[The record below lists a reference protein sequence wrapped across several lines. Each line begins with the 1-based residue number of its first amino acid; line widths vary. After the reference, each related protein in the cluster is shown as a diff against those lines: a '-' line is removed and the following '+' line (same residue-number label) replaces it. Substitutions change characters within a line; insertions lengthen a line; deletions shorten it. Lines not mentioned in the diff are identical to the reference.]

1 MRPYPFDSAT
11 PPGSS
16 PLDLTEGMPP
26 PGGPGGYPPP
36 PAYPNQPDYA
46 AYPEDYTTNL
56 PVVQRPN
63 RLRWFMRGLGALI
76 LLFVLAVGWLAI
88 TAPLSKSLKP
98 LTPPSITLLA
108 DDGSPIA
115 RRGAIID
122 KPVDAAALPK
132 NVTNAFLAIE
142 DRRFRSHW
150 GIDPRGILRAFFHNM
165 SRGSVHEGGSTIT
178 QQLAKNSFLDS
189 DRTAARK
196 AREVMIA
203 FWLEAWLSKDE
214 ILSRYLSNVYF
225 GDNVYGL
232 RAAAKHYFNRAPEDL
247 SIGQAAML
255 AGLVKAPSRLAP
267 TVNLQ
272 GARDRQKLVVA
283 AMADAGFIDKAVAEN
298 VRPARLAVDRI
309 RPLPDGT
316 YFADW
321 VLPEARDRAG
331 EIVTETTVKT
341 TLDRRLQNAAER
353 AVKRAGLRQA
363 QIAMVAMRP
372 DGRVVAMVGGK
383 SYADSPF
390 NRATQ
395 ARRQPGSAFKLFVY
409 LAALRSGMT
418 PDSMIDDEPITIA
431 DWSPKNSDGR
441 YEGPITL
448 RRAFAKSSNVA
459 AARLIQKVG
468 VANVIRAARDLGIST
483 PIPSEATIALGTST
497 VSLLELTS
505 AYAAVAAEAYPVEAR
520 GLEEVHDR
528 SWYENLT
535 ARSHPLTGRVR
546 DQMLD
551 LLSASAETGTGRQAA
566 LSVDTFGKT
575 GTTQDNRDALFIGF
589 ANGLVCGVWVGNDD
603 NTPNAG
609 LSGGGIPAR
618 VWRDFMQQAL
628 GVGPAHAAE
637 AASDAEIDP
646 DADNAIDPDA
656 GTALPLEGELQ
667 GLGLNLHIGR
677 DGSIEINRSNR
688 DDQEP
693 RPRRDDRAPPPDR
706 PDEEQ

>member
-1 MRPYPFDSAT
+1 MRPYPFEPAT
-11 PPGSS
+11 SQGRS
-16 PLDLTEGMPP
+16 PLDLTEGL
-26 PGGPGGYPPP
+26 PP
-36 PAYPNQPDYA
+36 PAFSGRFDHAPGP
-46 AYPEDYTTNL
+46 PEPYTTNL
-56 PVVQRPN
+56 PVVRRRN
-63 RLRWFMRGLGALI
+63 YWRWLTRGIGILI
-76 LLFVLAVGWLAI
+76 ILFVLAVGWLAV
-88 TAPLSKSLKP
+88 TAPLSQSLKP

-115 RRGAIID
+115 RRGAIIAA
-122 KPVDAAALPK
+122 PVDAAKLPK

-150 GIDPRGILRAFFHNM
+150 GIDPKGITRAFFHNM
-165 SRGSVHEGGSTIT
+165 SRGRVREGGSTIT
-178 QQLAKNSFLDS
+178 QQLAKNAFLDS

-196 AREVMIA
+196 VREVMIA

-232 RAAAKHYFNRAPEDL
+232 RAAAKHYFNRDPEEL

-255 AGLVKAPSRLAP
+255 AGLVKAPSKLAP
-267 TVNLQ
+267 TVNLK
-272 GARDRQKLVVA
+272 GARDRQKLVVG
-283 AMADAGFIDKAVAEN
+283 AMAAAGFIDKGTAED
-298 VRPARLAVDRI
+298 VSPARLAVDRI
-309 RPLPDGT
+309 KSLPDGT

-331 EIVTETTVKT
+331 EIATETTVKT

-353 AVKRAGLRQA
+353 AVRRAGLRQA
-363 QIAMVAMRP
+363 QIALVAMRP

-418 PDSMIDDEPITIA
+418 PDSMIDDSPITIA
-431 DWSPKNSDGR
+431 DWSPKNADGR
-441 YEGPITL
+441 YLGEITL
-448 RRAFAKSSNVA
+448 RQAFARSSNVA

-468 VANVIRAARDLGIST
+468 VANVIKAARDLGITT
-483 PIPSEATIALGTST
+483 PIPSEATIALGTSSM
-497 VSLLELTS
+497 SLLELTS
-505 AYAAVAAEAYPVEAR
+505 AYAAVAAESYPVAAR
-520 GLEEVHDR
+520 GLEEVRDQ
-528 SWYENLT
+528 SWYAALT
-535 ARSHPLTGRVR
+535 TRSRPLTGRIR
-546 DQMLD
+546 DDMLD
-551 LLSASAETGTGRQAA
+551 LLSASAESGTGRQAA
-566 LSVDTFGKT
+566 LSVDTYGKT
-575 GTTQDNRDALFIGF
+575 GTTQDNRDALFLGF
-589 ANGLVCGVWVGNDD
+589 AGGLVTGVWVGNDD
-603 NTPNAG
+603 NTPNPG

-628 GVGPAHAAE
+628 NVGPAHAAE
-637 AASDAEIDP
+637 PAAVEVDPDAENMIDP
-646 DADNAIDPDA
+646 DAVS
-656 GTALPLEGELQ
+656 LPVEGDLQ

-688 DDQEP
+688 DGPDPRPDP
-693 RPRRDDRAPPPDR
+693 RPRRDDRAPPRVPAG
-706 PDEEQ
+706 EEQ